1 MSQNVDTIRLRRQP
15 YYTLLLSDSLDTLDT
30 TMKKR
35 KKLIE
40 YTPNQLYTR
49 LQKRKLTQLRIFE
62 IINWVEQRKESL
74 KARAREA
81 RVMDKAWG
89 ELLQPLSLEIKRV
102 QSTLPYHIELGNT
115 ATADFFSAYL
125 KLLEKLRGKLQRHQQ
140 DREDTPRQLAQKNR
154 HSIRNDGTEWVDWI
168 PQHIIDTFNTQYEL
182 ILPKPRAQKRK
193 IFEVQAKRD
202 NGRRLR
208 LAQEMSEYRTHIDTS
223 TERGKQEYALYEE
236 GHVRLFKLPPK
247 AKTPDTVY
255 GLFLKDELK
264 AQYPLLIKEEE

>member
-81 RVMDKAWG
+81 RVMAKAWG

-102 QSTLPYHIELGNT
+102 QSTLPYHIE
-115 ATADFFSAYL
+115 
-125 KLLEKLRGKLQRHQQ
+125 
-140 DREDTPRQLAQKNR
+140 
-154 HSIRNDGTEWVDWI
+154 
-168 PQHIIDTFNTQYEL
+168 
-182 ILPKPRAQKRK
+182 
-193 IFEVQAKRD
+193 
-202 NGRRLR
+202 
-208 LAQEMSEYRTHIDTS
+208 
-223 TERGKQEYALYEE
+223 
-236 GHVRLFKLPPK
+236 
-247 AKTPDTVY
+247 
-255 GLFLKDELK
+255 
-264 AQYPLLIKEEE
+264 